1 MMIQPN
7 DYLYPWNP
15 LPVKFNCIFLCMPP
29 NLTILLIEL
38 SSFKPVSSS
47 YPGGN
52 STSFKIIKY
61 TNKKIHLW
69 FPIRITNDNMIEN
82 IKKM

>member
-15 LPVKFNCIFLCMPP
+15 TCQVQLHISLYAAKLDNTAVV
-29 NLTILLIEL
+29 L
-38 SSFKPVSSS
+38 SSFKPVPVNS
-47 YPGGN
+47 GGN

-61 TNKKIHLW
+61 TNKKIHLCCCH
-69 FPIRITNDNMIEN
+69 
-82 IKKM
+82 